1 MGRVTSSGRSRGHLW
16 WIVGLHSTM
25 ILLLVLGLAPFKGD
39 LSFGSFFQWPAAVLT
54 VVLFVT
60 GLGAQAASLRVLNVL
75 AALCYLVGWGSGIWY
90 NLFPPDVGGA
100 IINLFPVLL
109 VPVGTAISALAIIV
123 AGNMLTRR
131 VGGGFVETHQPHEH
145 LA

>member
-1 MGRVTSSGRSRGHLW
+1 MGRVTSSGRDRGHLW

-25 ILLLVLGLAPFKGD
+25 ILLLVLGLALFKGD
-39 LSFGSFFQWPAAVLT
+39 LSFGSFFQWPAAVLA

-90 NLFPPDVGGA
+90 ILFPPDVSGA

-131 VGGGFVETHQPHEH
+131 GRGAFVETRQPHEH